1 MPQPDGRDNAPPIQ
15 TSAPFGAP
23 AIGGVMRAPDT
34 VLPLRAEALCF
45 AAGGV
50 RILHDVSL
58 TIQAGGPLIVIG
70 PNGAGKSVLLRLL
83 HGLLRP
89 SEGRVAWSGEGA
101 SRRQSMVF
109 QRPVLLR
116 RSVLANALYPLHLA
130 GLPQAEAE
138 ARAQAALAL
147 VGLAALADRPARR
160 LSGGEQQRLA
170 LARAAALHPEVLFLD
185 EPCASLDPAAT
196 KAVEEIVATLAARG
210 TKIVMTTHDLGQA
223 RRLAAEVVFLH
234 RGRVAE
240 HAPAESFF
248 VQPETPEAA
257 AFLRGELVW

>member
-1 MPQPDGRDNAPPIQ
+1 
-15 TSAPFGAP
+15 
-23 AIGGVMRAPDT
+23 MRTPDT
-34 VLPLRAEALCF
+34 ILPLRAEGLGF
-45 AAGGV
+45 AARGL
-50 RILHDVSL
+50 RILSDVSL
-58 TIQAGGPLIVIG
+58 TIEAGAPTIVIG

-83 HGLLRP
+83 HGLLAP
-89 SEGRVAWSGEGA
+89 SEGRVTWAGQA
-101 SRRQSMVF
+101 ARRQAMVF

-116 RSVLANALYPLHLA
+116 RSVLANAVYPLRLA
-130 GLPQAEAE
+130 GVARAERE
-138 ARAQAALAL
+138 ARARDALAL
-147 VGLAALADRPARR
+147 VGLGDLADRPARR

-196 KAVEEIVATLAARG
+196 KAVEEIVAALAARG

-223 RRLAAEVVFLH
+223 RRLAGEAVFVH

-240 HAPAESFF
+240 HAPAAAFF
-248 VQPETPEAA
+248 AQPATPEAA